1 MLRIIMTNIY
11 NFCQIVIKHQYYNI
25 SVLVNEHEEGKQKL
39 AYVLRDPNIDVEKA
53 MIILKKQQKA
63 NRKVIKFLRIELGAE
78 AVFQIAGK
86 ILT

>member
-1 MLRIIMTNIY
+1 M
-11 NFCQIVIKHQYYNI
+11 
-25 SVLVNEHEEGKQKL
+25 LVNEHEEGKEKL